1 MTPMR
6 WRGLSVILKPP
17 RPTYQSQSLQFRRT
31 MTHDCKVAVL
41 YQACEVPIIN
51 GVQKPKK
58 PGGYQDSGADIAYV
72 LRQAGVQVATP
83 NHSPDPKQDHGWC
96 YPDTE
101 AGILHAIEDGAT
113 VLWANTILFA
123 SHPLQ
128 TSSILN
134 EHASRLRVVGQ
145 PPKLVEHFDDKNHV
159 NELLRTK
166 GRFTLPRCW
175 IIESNDSPL
184 NMKNLPYP
192 IVGKPIRGR
201 GSHGVKV
208 CRSEAELK
216 NHISSLLKES
226 PKIMLEQFLDGQEGT
241 VTVMPPTQEQS
252 YYHSLPF
259 VERFNHQ
266 DGIAPY
272 SGVVAVTANSRVLS
286 SDEMSLDPT
295 YAQIMEECEEI
306 ASCLHVTAPIR
317 VDVRRLEN
325 LPKSRFAAF
334 DINMKSNMTGPGRP
348 GRENQAS
355 LTALAASGL
364 SWDYPALLTRVLAT
378 ANTLQSLRDI
388 SI

>member
-1 MTPMR
+1 MVR
-6 WRGLSVILKPP
+6 
-17 RPTYQSQSLQFRRT
+17 
-31 MTHDCKVAVL
+31 DCKVAVL
-41 YQACEVPIIN
+41 YQACEVPTFN

-72 LRQAGVQVATP
+72 LGQAGVQVATP
-83 NHSPDPKQDHGWC
+83 DPSPDPSQDHGWC

-128 TSSILN
+128 TSSVFDG
-134 EHASRLRVVGQ
+134 HASHLRVVGQ
-145 PPKLVEHFDDKNHV
+145 PPKIVEHFDDKNLV
-159 NELLRTK
+159 NDLLRAK
-166 GRFTLPRCW
+166 GGFTLPRCW
-175 IIESNDSPL
+175 ILESHNSSLDL
-184 NMKNLPYP
+184 TNLPYP

-208 CRSEAELK
+208 CQSEAELTH
-216 NHISSLLKES
+216 HISALLKES

-241 VTVMPPTQEQS
+241 VTVMPPTLEQP

-266 DGIAPY
+266 DGVAPY

-286 SDEMSLDPT
+286 SDEISLDPT
-295 YAQIMEECEEI
+295 YAQVMRECEEI

-317 VDVRRLEN
+317 VDVRRFQTVQH
-325 LPKSRFAAF
+325 SRFAAF
-334 DINMKSNMTGPGRP
+334 DINMKPVSPNVALECVCQCSPRAPEHDRSWQTRPRKPGKLDSSGRLGPG
-348 GRENQAS
+348 
-355 LTALAASGL
+355 LGL
-364 SWDYPALLTRVLAT
+364 SCVVEKSSDDRK
-378 ANTLQSLRDI
+378 
-388 SI
+388 SIAKPS